1 MKNNSKLILFFHTK
15 KMKVNMKVKP
25 PIFIIE
31 KMRFLTK
38 KRNISTANL
47 GNLSTSNSPNKRLK
61 KEDSKIIKEEKR
73 NESINNS
80 VKIQNNNQS
89 NSKKT
94 KWTQNEDELL
104 IDCVNK
110 FGLGKWNEMK
120 NCFIGRTRKQIRQ
133 RYIIIIKKKKIS
145 EDKVQPISLNTST
158 LTDDEKTETNNIKEL
173 NDAFKWNDELDK
185 ILLKE
190 YFLNKKSWVKISKK
204 IPGSSENSVKNR
216 FYSLLRQLVNK
227 TKKSFKCN
235 LSLNSLCS
243 SKEIINN
250 NYIFLLYKEIFGNKI
265 KLNNEYNNLIV
276 NKKMLFVSKS
286 YNSICLNNKSKQK
299 NYSVKILLSF
309 LPELLTDKGVNIE
322 EIIEELNQRK
332 INAATQ
338 IFVIIERYF
347 NCNKCDNKSV
357 STEAEFEPLK
367 NEQTEKLGKVLI
379 KMDIKVMS
387 KYFYRF
393 RYNTLGI

>member
-1 MKNNSKLILFFHTK
+1 MNNNSKLILFFHTK

-25 PIFIIE
+25 PIFIIK
-31 KMRFLTK
+31 KMSFLTK
-38 KRNISTANL
+38 KRNISASNL
-47 GNLSTSNSPNKRLK
+47 ENLSTSNSPNKQLK
-61 KEDSKIIKEEKR
+61 KEESKNINEEKQ

-80 VKIQNNNQS
+80 VKIQNNNQT
-89 NSKKT
+89 NSKKI

-104 IDCVNK
+104 MDCVNK

-145 EDKVQPISLNTST
+145 EDKIQPISLNTTSI
-158 LTDDEKTETNNIKEL
+158 TDDEKTETNNLKES

-204 IPGSSENSVKNR
+204 IPDSSENSVKNR

-235 LSLNSLCS
+235 LSLNSLYS
-243 SKEIINN
+243 SEEKTTN
-250 NYIFLLYKEIFGNKI
+250 NYIFLLYREIFGSQI
-265 KLNNEYNNLIV
+265 KLNNEYNNLIA
-276 NKKMLFVSKS
+276 NKKMLFISKN
-286 YNSICLNNKSKQK
+286 YNTICLNNKSKQK

-309 LPELLTDKGVNIE
+309 LPELLTDKGVNIK

-338 IFVIIERYF
+338 MFVIIERYF
-347 NCNKCDNKSV
+347 TYNKCDSKNI
-357 STEAEFEPLK
+357 STDAEFEHLK

>member
-1 MKNNSKLILFFHTK
+1 MNNNSKLILFFHTK

-25 PIFIIE
+25 PIFIIK
-31 KMRFLTK
+31 KMNFLTK
-38 KRNISTANL
+38 KRNISASNL
-47 GNLSTSNSPNKRLK
+47 ENLSTSNSPNKQLK
-61 KEDSKIIKEEKR
+61 KEESKKINEEKQS
-73 NESINNS
+73 ESINNS
-80 VKIQNNNQS
+80 VKIQNNNQT
-89 NSKKT
+89 NSKKI

-104 IDCVNK
+104 MDCVNK

-145 EDKVQPISLNTST
+145 EDKVQPISLNTTSI
-158 LTDDEKTETNNIKEL
+158 TDDEKTETNNLKES

-204 IPGSSENSVKNR
+204 IPDSSENSVKNR

-235 LSLNSLCS
+235 LSLNSLYS
-243 SKEIINN
+243 SEEKTTN
-250 NYIFLLYKEIFGNKI
+250 NYIFLLYREIFGSQI
-265 KLNNEYNNLIV
+265 KLNNEYNNLIA
-276 NKKMLFVSKS
+276 NKKMLFISKN
-286 YNSICLNNKSKQK
+286 YNTICLNNKSKQK

-309 LPELLTDKGVNIE
+309 LPELLTDKGVNIK

-338 IFVIIERYF
+338 MFVIIERYF
-347 NCNKCDNKSV
+347 TYNKCDSKNI
-357 STEAEFEPLK
+357 STDAEFEHLK